1 MSEIYF
7 QFATRYQRLKGK
19 RVLFPFGFHCTG
31 MPIKACADK
40 LKREME
46 TFGFPPKFPLEE
58 SVAPAETNDEIVIKD
73 KSKGKKVNSY
83 KQYFV
88 YCIYRFIVVKSLFIV
103 NTIIRRTWSWIAW
116 ILEETSRNIWKSPL
130 THIYQIIFKTMFTVW
145 RIGLQEGIIV

>member
-1 MSEIYF
+1 MSEIHF

-88 YCIYRFIVVKSLFIV
+88 YCIYRFIVVKCLLIV
-103 NTIIRRTWSWIAW
+103 NTIIRWTWSWIAW
-116 ILEETSRNIWKSPL
+116 ILEETSRNTWKSPL
-130 THIYQIIFKTMFTVW
+130 MHIHQIIFKTMFTVW